1 MKSIFALALVL
12 FTATGFAQEI
22 NKTELSLKVTDANQK
37 NNQALKAYI
46 WKKRTETFIGGQS
59 KAVILT
65 ELKFNDKGE
74 PEGTVVDAT
83 TTVKKK
89 PGLRGKAQASAI
101 EDKMEYV
108 EKAVQLST
116 NYTYMSK
123 GELID
128 FFDKATVTKKGDL
141 IEATA
146 DNFKVQGDKLTI
158 QFDAKT
164 YLYKNKKFNTLLGK
178 DLVEGEVT
186 YSNFTNGTNHVDDIN
201 LNLPAQNMIIKSKN
215 QDWTQRVN

>member
-1 MKSIFALALVL
+1 MKSILAIGLLLYLVPS
-12 FTATGFAQEI
+12 FSQTI
-22 NKTELSLKVTDANQK
+22 NKTELSLKVTEANQK
-37 NNQALKAYI
+37 NNQGLKSYI
-46 WKKRTETFIGGQS
+46 WKKRTEAFIAGQS

-74 PEGTVVDAT
+74 PEATVVDAST
-83 TTVKKK
+83 SVKKK
-89 PGLRGKAQASAI
+89 PGLRGKAQANAI
-101 EDKMEYV
+101 EDKMDYV

-116 NYTYMSK
+116 GYAYMSK

-128 FFDKATVTKKGDL
+128 FFDKATVTNKGDI

-146 DNFKVQGDKLTI
+146 SNFKVQGDKLTI

-164 YLYKNKKFNTLLGK
+164 YLYKNKKFNTLMGK

-186 YSNFTNGTNHVDDIN
+186 YSNFSNGTNHIDDIN

>member
-1 MKSIFALALVL
+1 MKSILAIGLLLYLVPS
-12 FTATGFAQEI
+12 FSQTI
-22 NKTELSLKVTDANQK
+22 NKTELSLKVTEANQK
-37 NNQALKAYI
+37 NNQSLKAYI
-46 WKKRTETFIGGQS
+46 WKKRVETFIGGQS

-65 ELKFNDKGE
+65 EMKFNDKGE
-74 PEGTVVDAT
+74 PEATVVDAT
-83 TTVKKK
+83 TSVKKK
-89 PGLRGKAQASAI
+89 PGLRGKAQANAI
-101 EDKMEYV
+101 EDKMDYV

-116 NYTYMSK
+116 GYAYMSK

-128 FFDKATVTKKGDL
+128 FFDKATVTNKGDI

-146 DNFKVQGDKLTI
+146 SNFKVQGDKLTI

-164 YLYKNKKFNTLLGK
+164 YLYKNKKFNTLMGK

-186 YSNFTNGTNHVDDIN
+186 YSNFSNGTNHIDDIN

>member
-1 MKSIFALALVL
+1 MFACALVL
-12 FTATGFAQEI
+12 ITVTGLAQEI

-59 KAVILT
+59 KATITT

-74 PEGTVVDAT
+74 PEATVVDAT

-89 PGLRGKAQASAI
+89 PGLRGKAQANAI
-101 EDKMEYV
+101 EEKMEYV

-116 NYTYMSK
+116 AYAYMTK

-141 IEATA
+141 FEATV
-146 DNFKVQGDKLTI
+146 DNYKVQGDKLTI
-158 QFDAKT
+158 QFDAT
-164 YLYKNKKFNTLLGK
+164 TFLYKNKKFNTLLGK

-186 YSNFTNGTNHVDDIN
+186 YANFSTGTNHVDDIN
-201 LNLPAQNMIIKSKN
+201 LTLPAQNMIIKSKN

>member
-1 MKSIFALALVL
+1 MKSISALVL
-12 FTATGFAQEI
+12 SLLTTTLLAQEI
-22 NKTELSLKVTDANQK
+22 NKTELSLKVTEANQK
-37 NNQALKAYI
+37 NNQGLKSYI
-46 WKKRTETFIGGQS
+46 WKKRTEAFIAGQS

-74 PEGTVVDAT
+74 PEATVVDAST
-83 TTVKKK
+83 SVKKK
-89 PGLRGKAQASAI
+89 PGLRGKAQANAV

-108 EKAVQLST
+108 EKAAQLST
-116 NYTYMSK
+116 GYAYMTK

-128 FFDKATVTKKGDL
+128 FFDKATVTSKGDI

-146 DNFKVQGDKLTI
+146 NNFKVQGDKLTI

-164 YLYKNKKFNTLLGK
+164 YLYKNKKFNTLMGK

-186 YSNFTNGTNHVDDIN
+186 YSNFSNGTNHVDDIN
-201 LNLPAQNMIIKSKN
+201 MNLPAQNMIIKSKN

>member
-1 MKSIFALALVL
+1 MLVFLSITV
-12 FTATGFAQEI
+12 FAQEI
-22 NKTELSLKVTDANQK
+22 NKTELSLKVTEANQK
-37 NNQALKAYI
+37 NNQGLKAYI

-59 KAVILT
+59 KAVIMT
-65 ELKFNDKGE
+65 EQKFNDKGE
-74 PEGTVVDAT
+74 PESTVVDAT
-83 TTVKKK
+83 SSVKKK
-89 PGLRGKAQASAI
+89 PGLRGKAQANAI

-116 NYTYMSK
+116 GYAYMSK

-128 FFDKATVTKKGDL
+128 FFDKATITNKGDI

-146 DNFKVQGDKLTI
+146 SNFKVQGDKLTI
-158 QFDAKT
+158 LFDSKT

-178 DLVEGEVT
+178 DLVEGEIT
-186 YSNFTNGTNHVDDIN
+186 YSNFSNGTNHVDDIN

>member
-1 MKSIFALALVL
+1 MFACVLVL
-12 FTATGFAQEI
+12 ITVTGFAQEI
-22 NKTELSLKVTDANQK
+22 NKTELSLKVTEANQK

-59 KAVILT
+59 KATIIT

-74 PEGTVVDAT
+74 PEATVVDAT
-83 TTVKKK
+83 TNVKKK
-89 PGLRGKAQASAI
+89 PGLRGKAQANAI
-101 EDKMEYV
+101 EEKMEYV

-116 NYTYMSK
+116 AYAYMTK

-141 IEATA
+141 FEATV
-146 DNFKVQGDKLTI
+146 DNYKVQGDKLTI
-158 QFDAKT
+158 QFDAT
-164 YLYKNKKFNTLLGK
+164 TFLYKNKKFNTLLGK

-186 YSNFTNGTNHVDDIN
+186 YANFSTGTNHVDDIN
-201 LNLPAQNMIIKSKN
+201 LTLPAQNMIIKSKN

>member
-1 MKSIFALALVL
+1 MKSISALVL
-12 FTATGFAQEI
+12 SLLTTTLLAQEI
-22 NKTELSLKVTDANQK
+22 NKTELSLKVTEANQK
-37 NNQALKAYI
+37 NNQSLKAYI
-46 WKKRTETFIGGQS
+46 WKKRVETFIGGQS

-65 ELKFNDKGE
+65 EMKFNDKGE
-74 PEGTVVDAT
+74 PEATVVDAT
-83 TTVKKK
+83 TSVKKK
-89 PGLRGKAQASAI
+89 PGLRGKAQANAI
-101 EDKMEYV
+101 EDKMDYV

-116 NYTYMSK
+116 GYAYMSK

-128 FFDKATVTKKGDL
+128 FFDKATVTNKGDI

-146 DNFKVQGDKLTI
+146 SNFKVQGDKLTI

-164 YLYKNKKFNTLLGK
+164 YLYKNKKFNTLMGK

-186 YSNFTNGTNHVDDIN
+186 YSNFSNGTNHIDDIN

>member
-1 MKSIFALALVL
+1 MFAFVLVL
-12 FTATGFAQEI
+12 FTVTGFAQEI
-22 NKTELSLKVTDANQK
+22 NKTELSLKVTEANQK

-74 PEGTVVDAT
+74 PEATVVDAT

-101 EDKMEYV
+101 EDKLEYV

-116 NYTYMSK
+116 TYVYMSK

-128 FFDKATVTKKGDL
+128 FFDKATVTKKGDS

-146 DNFKVQGDKLTI
+146 SNFKVQGDKLTI
-158 QFDAKT
+158 LFDAST

-186 YSNFTNGTNHVDDIN
+186 YSNFSNGTNHVDDIN
-201 LNLPAQNMIIKSKN
+201 LTLPAQNMIIKSKN